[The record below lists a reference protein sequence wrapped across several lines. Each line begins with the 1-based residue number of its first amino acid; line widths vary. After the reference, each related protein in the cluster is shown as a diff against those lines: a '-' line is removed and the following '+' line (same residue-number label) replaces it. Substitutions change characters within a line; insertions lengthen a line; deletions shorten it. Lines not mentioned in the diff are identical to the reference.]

1 MSSNG
6 TPDPIPERTRPT
18 TESRNRAQAQH
29 VSSSAVERSG
39 PGAGNGIGAAQSG
52 GRDGAAFGGAVGAPR
67 LLVGFLIFVGLI
79 VAVIGS
85 LGAPLITAV
94 GGGCEL
100 SFVALLWR
108 FS

>member
-39 PGAGNGIGAAQSG
+39 PAAGNGIGAAQSG

-67 LLVGFLIFVGLI
+67 VLGGFLIFLGLI
-79 VAVIGS
+79 VAGIG
-85 LGAPLITAV
+85 GFGGPLITA
-94 GGGCEL
+94 GGGGGGGL
-100 SFVALLWR
+100 FGGSPWGV
-108 FS
+108 